1 MAMRS
6 RELLESI
13 TRDCGEK
20 IMKRRTFDRIVSFVG
35 LALSVLLFVAAGLL
49 NWGAGFANDSVKVQL
64 EQQKITMPAVD
75 SAGFKALSTEAQTA
89 LKPFDN
95 QPLTTG
101 KQAQAYADFY
111 IGSHLKGI
119 AGGKVY
125 SEVSGEALAAAAA
138 AKAAPNDVALATKA
152 GALMGQR
159 TTLFM
164 GETLRG
170 LLLNAFAFWQLG
182 QIALYAAYAAS
193 IGGVLMLILT
203 LLGFAHIRRVE
214 ADATI

>member
-1 MAMRS
+1 
-6 RELLESI
+6 
-13 TRDCGEK
+13 
-20 IMKRRTFDRIVSFVG
+20 MKRRTFDQIVSFVG
-35 LALSVLLFVAAGLL
+35 LGLSVLLLVAAGLL
-49 NWGAGFANDSVKVQL
+49 NWGATFASDTVKQQL
-64 EQQKITMPAVD
+64 EQQRITMPAAD
-75 SAGFKALSTEAQTA
+75 SAGFKALPVEAQSA
-89 LKPFDN
+89 LKPFDAM
-95 QPLTTG
+95 PLTTG

-125 SEVSGEALAAAAA
+125 SEVSGEALAASAASR
-138 AKAAPNDVALATKA
+138 AAPNDLALAEKA

-170 LLLNAFAFWQLG
+170 VLLTAYAFWQLG
-182 QIALYAAYAAS
+182 EIAMYASYAAA
-193 IGGVLMLILT
+193 IGGVLMLILA
-203 LLGFAHIRRVE
+203 LMGFAHIRRVE

>member
-1 MAMRS
+1 
-6 RELLESI
+6 
-13 TRDCGEK
+13 
-20 IMKRRTFDRIVSFVG
+20 MKRRTFDRIVSFVG
-35 LALSVLLFVAAGLL
+35 LGLSIFLFVAAALL
-49 NWGAGFANDSVKVQL
+49 NWGASFTSNEVKTQL
-64 EQQKITMPAVD
+64 AQQKITMPD
-75 SAGFKALSTEAQTA
+75 KESAGFKALSEEAQA
-89 LKPFDN
+89 KLAPFSN
-95 QPLTTG
+95 MPLTTG

-125 SEVSGEALAAAAA
+125 SEVSGAALAAS
-138 AKAAPNDVALATKA
+138 AKSKAEPANVSLATEA
-152 GALMGQR
+152 ATLMGQR

-170 LLLNAFAFWQLG
+170 LLLYSYAFWQIG
-182 QIALYAAYAAS
+182 QIAMYASWAAAL
-193 IGGVLMLILT
+193 GGLLMLILS